1 MRRRYILAPEA
12 AADLAQIWLYLK
24 KRATQETADRVESVI
39 REKFRFLS
47 IARGAGH
54 WRRDL
59 TDAPV
64 KFFPVYSYPIVYRP
78 DTKPLQIIA
87 ILHGRRDVELL
98 LKDRL

>member
-12 AADLAQIWLYLK
+12 AVDLAQIWLYLK
-24 KRATQETADRVESVI
+24 KRATQEAADRAESVI

-54 WRRDL
+54 WRKDL

-64 KFFPVYSYPIVYRP
+64 KFFPVYSYLIAYRP
-78 DTKPLQIIA
+78 ETKPLQIVA
-87 ILHGRRDVELL
+87 ILHGRRDVESL